1 MDDFEN
7 AEQER
12 SLDGESFDFAELETR
27 LTADLDAELSDLEW
41 LKEDREMIGNPDSL
55 GSVVLDVVWDQFPR
69 LMIDRHSSPPIF
81 SIYIASQCFRE
92 FFQQFLGNFLPVAD
106 DTVIG
111 VFKNR
116 CVRICVNGDNPLG
129 FFHPCQVLNRAGDS
143 EGHAAFEKTFGTFP

>member
-55 GSVVLDVVWDQFPR
+55 GSVVLDVVWDQFVMQIGAVAGEDPQGA
-69 LMIDRHSSPPIF
+69 LRHRGRDQPH
-81 SIYIASQCFRE
+81 RGG
-92 FFQQFLGNFLPVAD
+92 L
-106 DTVIG
+106 
-111 VFKNR
+111 R
-116 CVRICVNGDNPLG
+116 R
-129 FFHPCQVLNRAGDS
+129 
-143 EGHAAFEKTFGTFP
+143 